1 ISSSITPSK
10 SAIPT
15 KSTQRTIGVT
25 RRNTFGYGD
34 SKTTPG
40 ERTTSAGN
48 KSSSTATSAGKTD
61 LRSNLPNST
70 SAPPDRPA
78 SMRQKGHVKSASTSQ
93 PVRSEL
99 PPLHDVADPLR
110 QATAP
115 GSTTAS
121 KPMPVPSSP
130 LPANPR
136 FPRGVTTRSTFHGAF
151 SRDRRYAS
159 STYNGPGVV
168 PSHTQDT
175 SSMTQQ
181 GRMSFLNKLTSKFS
195 RR

>member
-1 ISSSITPSK
+1 VGDVRLKLLPHLPS
-10 SAIPT
+10 
-15 KSTQRTIGVT
+15 VT
-25 RRNTFGYGD
+25 WLCLKVLWRILR
-34 SKTTPG
+34 
-40 ERTTSAGN
+40 GN
-48 KSSSTATSAGKTD
+48 CSRCRACCWVPD
-61 LRSNLPNST
+61 LYFS
-70 SAPPDRPA
+70 
-78 SMRQKGHVKSASTSQ
+78 
-93 PVRSEL
+93 
-99 PPLHDVADPLR
+99 
-110 QATAP
+110 TAP